1 MTLKQGQAL
10 IQKYAEQ
17 ESDVSTIQEPL
28 SEDEVFEHYISAL
41 EYKNERLEEE
51 IDSPEP
57 DVSSGIFRLILR
69 KFLLKLFILDNN
81 LKIRARNITYKILNN
96 NTMMILAAGMIPA
109 IILPIIFD
117 FGDHLIIPILE
128 GINYFILLIFLIEFI
143 LKLYVAPSFRKFFS
157 VWRLLD
163 LFILVV
169 AGLEFTPF
177 LIYGSTYSPL
187 LRLLRLVRAF
197 AVAGRLKKRDAT
209 RRWNRSVHE
218 KVSIFNGTNK
228 KRLTSAEE
236 MCDLI
241 NDPAREWIDIQHINF
256 DSPHTHNYLEMIGK
270 IIHVNKTELKNKI
283 AGEVVPGIYTYP
295 DYTLIFM
302 KDLKLVKPDAIN
314 KKLRTTDDAVT
325 ILLTKSSLITISQK
339 GNNLMDRTCLDN
351 NECVYNNRDN
361 RIITYLYDI
370 FSSKV
375 EDYKAII
382 SEIDKNLDE
391 LDIYNDLDHEK
402 FREKYIKDTFRLKKE
417 INDVYYNLKRTRI
430 ILDVI
435 VNQEPPVI
443 MDIEDADKNNLR
455 NLVSTINS
463 LEENSVGIKE
473 NISSI
478 IDWHMTTVSFEV
490 NKIIKVLT
498 LITCL
503 TVIPGLVTGFF
514 GENIEGSMSEFDIT
528 LFEVFLIVAYVMSVF
543 ILFVYSKGWAK

>member
-1 MTLKQGQAL
+1 MTLKQEQVL
-10 IQKYAEQ
+10 IQKDVEL
-17 ESDVSTIQEPL
+17 ESDTSTIQEPL
-28 SEDEVFEHYISAL
+28 SEDEVFEHYINAL

-51 IDSPEP
+51 IDSPGP
-57 DVSSGIFRLILR
+57 DVASSIPKLILR
-69 KFLLKLFILDNN
+69 NFLLKLFILDNN

-109 IILPIIFD
+109 IVLPIIFN

-128 GINYFILLIFLIEFI
+128 GINYAILLIFLIEFI
-143 LKLYVAPSFRKFFS
+143 LKLYVAPSFRKFFT

-197 AVAGRLKKRDAT
+197 AVAGRLKNRDAT
-209 RRWNRSVHE
+209 RRRKRSTPE
-218 KVSIFNGTNK
+218 KVCVFNGTNK

-241 NDPAREWIDIQHINF
+241 NGTAREWIDIQHIDF
-256 DSPHTHNYLEMIGK
+256 DSPLSNNYLEMIGK
-270 IIHVNKTELKNKI
+270 IIHVNKTELKKEI

-302 KDLKLVKPDAIN
+302 KDLKLVKTDAVN
-314 KKLRTTDDAVT
+314 KKPRTTNDGVT
-325 ILLTKSSLITISQK
+325 ILLARSSLITISRK
-339 GNNLMDRTCLDN
+339 GNNLMDRTCLN
-351 NECVYNNRDN
+351 NVECVYNNRDN
-361 RIITYLYDI
+361 RITTYLYDI
-370 FSSKV
+370 FSAKV

-382 SEIDKNLDE
+382 SEIDKYLDE

-417 INDVYYNLKRTRI
+417 INEVYYNLKRTRV

-435 VNQEPPVI
+435 INQEPPVI
-443 MDIEDADKNNLR
+443 IDIEEADKNNLR
-455 NLVSTINS
+455 NLISTIRS
-463 LEENSVGIKE
+463 LEENSGGIKE

-514 GENIEGSMSEFDIT
+514 GENIEGSMSEFNIT

-543 ILFVYSKGWAK
+543 ILFAYSKGWAK

>member
-1 MTLKQGQAL
+1 MTLKLEQAL
-10 IQKYAEQ
+10 IQKSVEQ

-28 SEDEVFEHYISAL
+28 SEDEVFEHYISTL
-41 EYKNERLEEE
+41 EDKNERLAEE
-51 IDSPEP
+51 IDSPGP

-81 LKIRARNITYKILNN
+81 LKIRARNISYKILNN

-109 IILPIIFD
+109 IILPMIFD

-128 GINYFILLIFLIEFI
+128 GVNYFILLIFLIEFI
-143 LKLYVAPSFRKFFS
+143 LKLYVAPSFIKFFS

-197 AVAGRLKKRDAT
+197 AVAGRLKNRDAT
-209 RRWNRSVHE
+209 RHQKRSVQE
-218 KVSIFNGTNK
+218 KVSVYNGTNK
-228 KRLTSAEE
+228 KRLASAGE

-241 NDPAREWIDIQHINF
+241 NNPAREWIDIQHINF
-256 DSPHTHNYLEMIGK
+256 DSPPGNNYLEMIGQ

-302 KDLKLVKPDAIN
+302 KDLKLVKTDADN

-325 ILLTKSSLITISQK
+325 ILLTKSSLITISRK
-339 GNNLMDRTCLDN
+339 GNSLMDRTCLDN
-351 NECVYNNRDN
+351 NECVYNSRDN

-382 SEIDKNLDE
+382 SEIDNNLDE
-391 LDIYNDLDHEK
+391 LDVYNDLDHEK

-417 INDVYYNLKRTRI
+417 INDVYYNLKRSRI

-443 MDIEDADKNNLR
+443 IDIEDEDKNNLR
-455 NLVSTINS
+455 NLISTINS

-473 NISSI
+473 NVSSI

-498 LITCL
+498 LVTCL

-514 GENIEGSMSEFDIT
+514 GENIEGSMSEFEIT
-528 LFEVFLIVAYVMSVF
+528 LFEVFLIVAYAMSMF
-543 ILFVYSKGWAK
+543 ILFAYTKGWAK